1 MIRCLAGVWHSLS
14 GTNRRPIAGRSLLGF
29 LAFTILVSCA
39 SPRIDLKDP
48 GSLEGVLM
56 VFWVGEDNFVYYPY
70 NKNPLT
76 YHLPKSLQERL
87 GGIKSI
93 RPGLHYNDGGSIP
106 RAVRGVEGFSPWG
119 YGPAYA
125 VHDWL
130 FAAHHCIVT
139 EQRDLLDKR
148 DEDETAKVEQVDFPA
163 SADILAGVISALV
176 LEKRVPPRAVAPGA
190 IYSAVDSFVARNIWN
205 DRDPGSCKPVSD
217 DDLKK
222 IESAVA
228 RGALKTLTIENATPP
243 VLVFQ
248 QEF

>member
-1 MIRCLAGVWHSLS
+1 MVRCSAGVRHSLAGIRS
-14 GTNRRPIAGRSLLGF
+14 IAGFPLLGF
-29 LAFTILVSCA
+29 LAFTTLVSCA

-48 GSLEGVLM
+48 GRLEGVLM

-70 NKNPLT
+70 NQKPLT
-76 YHLPKSLQERL
+76 YHLPNSLSERL
-87 GGIKSI
+87 GDIKSI

-139 EQRDLLDKR
+139 GQRDRLDKR
-148 DEDETAKVEQVDFPA
+148 DEKETAKVEKVDFPA

-176 LEKRVPPRAVAPGA
+176 LEERVPPRAVAPGA
-190 IYSAVDSFVARNIWN
+190 IYSAVDSFVARNLWN
-205 DRDPGSCKPVSD
+205 DKDPGSCKPVSD
-217 DDLKK
+217 HHLKE
-222 IESAVA
+222 IETALA
-228 RGALKTLTIENATPP
+228 RRDLKTLTIDDATPP
-243 VLVFQ
+243 VLVYQ

>member
-1 MIRCLAGVWHSLS
+1 
-14 GTNRRPIAGRSLLGF
+14 LLVLLTF
-29 LAFTILVSCA
+29 VLVACA
-39 SPRIDLKDP
+39 NPRIDLDDP

-76 YHLPKSLQERL
+76 YHLPKSLQARL
-87 GGIKSI
+87 GGIKTI

-130 FAAHHCIVT
+130 FAAHHCIET
-139 EQRDLLDKR
+139 DQRDLLDKR
-148 DEDETAKVEQVDFPA
+148 DEEETAKVDRVDFRA
-163 SADILAGVISALV
+163 SADILAGVIAALV

-190 IYSAVDSFVARNIWN
+190 IYTAVDSVVARNIWEDEN
-205 DRDPGSCKPVSD
+205 PKSCKPVSEKH
-217 DDLKK
+217 LAE
-222 IESAVA
+222 IERAMR
-228 RGALKTLTIENATPP
+228 RGALKTLTIQDARPP

>member
-1 MIRCLAGVWHSLS
+1 MIWGLAGIWHALS
-14 GTNRRPIAGRSLLGF
+14 VVRVCTAAGRLLLGF
-29 LAFTILVSCA
+29 VTFTVLVSCA

-76 YHLPKSLQERL
+76 YHLPESLQARL

-139 EQRDLLDKR
+139 EQRDLLDER
-148 DEDETAKVEQVDFPA
+148 DKEETAKVEQVNFPA

-205 DRDPGSCKPVSD
+205 DEDPKSCKPIKD